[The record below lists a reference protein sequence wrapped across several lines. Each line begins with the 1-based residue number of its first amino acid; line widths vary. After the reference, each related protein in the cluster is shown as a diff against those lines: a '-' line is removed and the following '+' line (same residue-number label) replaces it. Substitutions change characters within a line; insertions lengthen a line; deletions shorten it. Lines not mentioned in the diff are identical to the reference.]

1 MKRMIRQV
9 TQGDSSPDKTKH
21 GNKALDG
28 VFYLVQQ
35 NTICLAEI
43 FILLRIIGE
52 MLNVSVYFASLPNH

>member
-9 TQGDSSPDKTKH
+9 TQGDLSTGETKH

-52 MLNVSVYFASLPNH
+52 TLNVSVYFASLPSH